1 MSNFCSHCGTPS
13 NGAAFCANCGADLRS
28 VSSSPICPPQNPPT
42 SSASPIS
49 NAAPLSTVSAPA
61 KGMSTGAKIAIAA
74 LVVFVAMSAAAIGG
88 VVYLTYRVK
97 QKVAQ
102 VKSEYLG
109 SDSGSSNGRGDNART
124 DTDSSSTLGNPC
136 RYLSA
141 QEVGKAIGVKIE
153 QAKADGAACSYVVAG
168 TTADLTA
175 KHMSAIAA
183 SKGADA
189 QSQNI
194 VQNFAG
200 AIFHASQ
207 DQKGQGSD
215 DNGLAPVLV
224 ISVDDQSANAQMRL
238 NHGFFGNIGGA
249 SQSLPGI
256 GDEAFDVGNAMI
268 MVRKGNKLIRMMYS
282 TCPCALDAITPLA
295 RKLADAV

>member
-1 MSNFCSHCGTPS
+1 
-13 NGAAFCANCGADLRS
+13 L
-28 VSSSPICPPQNPPT
+28 
-42 SSASPIS
+42 
-49 NAAPLSTVSAPA
+49 
-61 KGMSTGAKIAIAA
+61 STGAKIGIAA

-109 SDSGSSNGRGDNART
+109 SASNSSDGRGDNPRT
-124 DTDSSSTLGNPC
+124 GSEDSSSPLGNPC
-136 RYLSA
+136 RYLSTE
-141 QEVGKAIGVKIE
+141 EVSKAVGVKIV

-168 TTADLTA
+168 TMADLTA

-189 QSQNI
+189 QSQNM

-224 ISVDDQSANAQMRL
+224 VSVDDQSANAQMQL
-238 NHGFFGNIGGA
+238 NHGVFGNIGGA

-256 GDEAFDVGNAMI
+256 GDEAFDVGNAMV

-295 RKLADAV
+295 RKLADSV